1 MALASAKIHAP
12 VAPDA
17 PKPRLNSQ
25 GVRAVPRSTTAN
37 MAKVGEGRGLYR
49 ACACAGSICAR
60 RAFADPVV
68 DPAFARATRLLTRR
82 TSDLSRIK
90 FGAKC
95 RGRSSRHLR
104 SFRHLGRANA
114 LDPNPPGV
122 SPRREGARTIPR
134 GREGAHTPARS
145 ASMRRASRRGRL
157 ARVLAASA
165 LARLGAAYE
174 TVVRDGA
181 LVLQPTAD
189 GSTWTAAVATPAL
202 ASPLGA
208 NADAVPGALAL
219 APGGALRV
227 TRATRAIPPD
237 PDPDVA
243 AVLVLGAR
251 APREGREP
259 TRLTLDV
266 RVSPAHPE
274 NTSPPAW
281 TSCDLTLD
289 HLGVWRASIAR
300 DDPADSSRAEG
311 VPPAACTVV
320 PLADSGDAITSTIN
334 SGDDSS
340 SASVLI
346 RARVEVSP
354 SLVSAET
361 NVSIDSRVDVV
372 ALASTATNRDAVV
385 KVVVESLAIVRASD
399 LVELAWVWVSRA
411 ARCAAELF
419 GDVLSACGGEGGEG
433 GGRETDGAGDGRETG
448 GAGDGRDPTPDLG
461 RSSPFDRARADALV
475 RGCCAAVASYAN
487 AGCDCASR
495 VVPTE
500 TLLVGET
507 LAAARDA
514 SAARSLAKLC
524 GAEEKE
530 EEGVDR
536 ADDEESGCVAESAT
550 LAAVRAF
557 VARDA
562 AANAPNAAVASYAN
576 DTARDPVV
584 VAAATASAS
593 QSDNASQSDDAFQS
607 DDAYGAFL
615 EWLGREDESSRSA
628 TPPPPPPPPR
638 PRAPPT
644 IASPT
649 AFPTTKPPA
658 DDVSAVPAVPA
669 VAPNTDD
676 TENTGDDANDAPD
689 ARHGHGAWSNGWEAG
704 AAAGAAVATA
714 AFAAFA
720 ARRGWSSWS
729 WSSWSSKSEARGGTR
744 LVRPDVE
751 GAVLVARRVVP
762 GKASRGRDRT

>member
-1 MALASAKIHAP
+1 
-12 VAPDA
+12 
-17 PKPRLNSQ
+17 
-25 GVRAVPRSTTAN
+25 
-37 MAKVGEGRGLYR
+37 
-49 ACACAGSICAR
+49 
-60 RAFADPVV
+60 
-68 DPAFARATRLLTRR
+68 
-82 TSDLSRIK
+82 
-90 FGAKC
+90 
-95 RGRSSRHLR
+95 
-104 SFRHLGRANA
+104 
-114 LDPNPPGV
+114 
-122 SPRREGARTIPR
+122 
-134 GREGAHTPARS
+134 
-145 ASMRRASRRGRL
+145 MRRASRRGRL

-227 TRATRAIPPD
+227 TRATRAIPPT
-237 PDPDVA
+237 PTPTSRRSSSWARARLARVGNPRTSPSTFA
-243 AVLVLGAR
+243 SPPHTPRTPPPPRGPRATSPSTISVRGAR
-251 APREGREP
+251 PSRATIPRTRPAPRGFLPPRAP
-259 TRLTLDV
+259 S
-266 RVSPAHPE
+266 SPSRTPATPSHPPS
-274 NTSPPAW
+274 TPATIHLPRRFSSARAWKYRRRSSPPRR
-281 TSCDLTLD
+281 TRRSI
-289 HLGVWRASIAR
+289 RAST
-300 DDPADSSRAEG
+300 PSRF
-311 VPPAACTVV
+311 
-320 PLADSGDAITSTIN
+320 
-334 SGDDSS
+334 
-340 SASVLI
+340 
-346 RARVEVSP
+346 
-354 SLVSAET
+354 
-361 NVSIDSRVDVV
+361 
-372 ALASTATNRDAVV
+372 ASTATNRD
-385 KVVVESLAIVRASD
+385 VVVVVVDGLAIVRASD
-399 LVELAWVWVSRA
+399 LVELAWAWVSRA

-419 GDVLSACGGEGGEG
+419 GDVLSACGGEGGE
-433 GGRETDGAGDGRETG
+433 GDGRETG

-461 RSSPFDRARADALV
+461 RSSPFDRARADALL

-536 ADDEESGCVAESAT
+536 AGDEESGCVAESAM

-649 AFPTTKPPA
+649 VFPTTKPPA
-658 DDVSAVPAVPA
+658 DDVGRAPPFSVRPRRAAVPA

-704 AAAGAAVATA
+704 AAAGAGVATP
-714 AFAAFA
+714 AFGGVRGSAGVRAVVIVVVVVVVVVEIRG
-720 ARRGWSSWS
+720 ARRDAPRSAGRGGGG
-729 WSSWSSKSEARGGTR
+729 ARGAAGG
-744 LVRPDVE
+744 LGE
-751 GAVLVARRVVP
+751 GVAREGPNVKRNARRFVL
-762 GKASRGRDRT
+762 GF

>member
-1 MALASAKIHAP
+1 MRGRSPEGARAHTH
-12 VAPDA
+12 
-17 PKPRLNSQ
+17 PR
-25 GVRAVPRSTTAN
+25 VPRACVVHLVADASRASSRRPRSRDSAPRTRRWCAT
-37 MAKVGEGRGLYR
+37 GRWFSNPPRTGPR
-49 ACACAGSICAR
+49 GRRRSRRPRSRRPSARTPTPSPARSRSRPAAHSASPAR
-60 RAFADPVV
+60 RA
-68 DPAFARATRLLTRR
+68 
-82 TSDLSRIK
+82 
-90 FGAKC
+90 
-95 RGRSSRHLR
+95 RS
-104 SFRHLGRANA
+104 
-114 LDPNPPGV
+114 
-122 SPRREGARTIPR
+122 
-134 GREGAHTPARS
+134 
-145 ASMRRASRRGRL
+145 
-157 ARVLAASA
+157 
-165 LARLGAAYE
+165 
-174 TVVRDGA
+174 
-181 LVLQPTAD
+181 
-189 GSTWTAAVATPAL
+189 
-202 ASPLGA
+202 
-208 NADAVPGALAL
+208 
-219 APGGALRV
+219 
-227 TRATRAIPPD
+227 PD

-259 TRLTLDV
+259 THLTLDV

-320 PLADSGDAITSTIN
+320 PLADSGDAVTSTIN

-354 SLVSAET
+354 SLVSAEA
-361 NVSIDSRVDVV
+361 NASIDSRVDVV
-372 ALASTATNRDAVV
+372 VLASTATNRDPVV
-385 KVVVESLAIVRASD
+385 KVVVDGLAIVRASD
-399 LVELAWVWVSRA
+399 LVELAWAWVSRA

-433 GGRETDGAGDGRETG
+433 GGRETG

-584 VAAATASAS
+584 VAAATRPRR
-593 QSDNASQSDDAFQS
+593 N
-607 DDAYGAFL
+607 
-615 EWLGREDESSRSA
+615 RTTRHNRTTRSSR
-628 TPPPPPPPPR
+628 TTR
-638 PRAPPT
+638 
-644 IASPT
+644 T
-649 AFPTTKPPA
+649 AL
-658 DDVSAVPAVPA
+658 S
-669 VAPNTDD
+669 
-676 TENTGDDANDAPD
+676 
-689 ARHGHGAWSNGWEAG
+689 
-704 AAAGAAVATA
+704 
-714 AFAAFA
+714 
-720 ARRGWSSWS
+720 
-729 WSSWSSKSEARGGTR
+729 
-744 LVRPDVE
+744 
-751 GAVLVARRVVP
+751 
-762 GKASRGRDRT
+762 

>member
-1 MALASAKIHAP
+1 
-12 VAPDA
+12 
-17 PKPRLNSQ
+17 
-25 GVRAVPRSTTAN
+25 
-37 MAKVGEGRGLYR
+37 
-49 ACACAGSICAR
+49 
-60 RAFADPVV
+60 
-68 DPAFARATRLLTRR
+68 
-82 TSDLSRIK
+82 
-90 FGAKC
+90 
-95 RGRSSRHLR
+95 
-104 SFRHLGRANA
+104 
-114 LDPNPPGV
+114 
-122 SPRREGARTIPR
+122 
-134 GREGAHTPARS
+134 
-145 ASMRRASRRGRL
+145 MRRASRRGRL

-219 APGGALRV
+219 APGRRRV
-227 TRATRAIPPD
+227 TRATRAIPRPR
-237 PDPDVA
+237 PRRRGGPRP
-243 AVLVLGAR
+243 GRAR
-251 APREGREP
+251 APRCEP
-259 TRLTLDV
+259 RT
-266 RVSPAHPE
+266 SPSTFASPPHTPR
-274 NTSPPAW
+274 TPAPPAW

-289 HLGVWRASIAR
+289 HLGAWRASIAR
-300 DDPADSSRAEG
+300 DDPADSSRAEEG
-311 VPPAACTVV
+311 VPPPTCTVV
-320 PLADSGDAITSTIN
+320 PLADSGDAVTSTIN

-354 SLVSAET
+354 SLVSAEA
-361 NVSIDSRVDVV
+361 NASIDSRVDVV
-372 ALASTATNRDAVV
+372 VLAPTAANRDPVV
-385 KVVVESLAIVRASD
+385 KVVVDGLAIVRASD
-399 LVELAWVWVSRA
+399 LVELAWAWVSRA

-433 GGRETDGAGDGRETG
+433 GGRGRA
-448 GAGDGRDPTPDLG
+448 GAGDGRDPTSDLG

-562 AANAPNAAVASYAN
+562 AARAPNAAVASYAN

-593 QSDNASQSDDAFQS
+593 RRTTRHN
-607 DDAYGAFL
+607 
-615 EWLGREDESSRSA
+615 RTTRSSRTTRTALSPSGSA
-628 TPPPPPPPPR
+628 GKTNRQGPPR
-638 PRAPPT
+638 RL
-644 IASPT
+644 
-649 AFPTTKPPA
+649 
-658 DDVSAVPAVPA
+658 
-669 VAPNTDD
+669 
-676 TENTGDDANDAPD
+676 
-689 ARHGHGAWSNGWEAG
+689 
-704 AAAGAAVATA
+704 
-714 AFAAFA
+714 
-720 ARRGWSSWS
+720 RRL
-729 WSSWSSKSEARGGTR
+729 RR
-744 LVRPDVE
+744 LDLE
-751 GAVLVARRVVP
+751 RR
-762 GKASRGRDRT
+762 